1 MEETMRLI
9 LFLSFSVKDLM
20 SNFLFLEDLITYMIN
35 KNSINTISLSKDNE
49 ASRRRLRRRITNTLR
64 KPTTQPTKLAEESE
78 LV

>member
-1 MEETMRLI
+1 MEETLRLI